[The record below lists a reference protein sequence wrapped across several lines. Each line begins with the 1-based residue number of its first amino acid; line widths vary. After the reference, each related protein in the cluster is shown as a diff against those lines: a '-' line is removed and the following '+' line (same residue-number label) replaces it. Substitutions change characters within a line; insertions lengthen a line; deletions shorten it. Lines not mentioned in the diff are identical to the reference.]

1 MLWPGVCLTLFQTL
15 NSLCTLSPRR
25 NLTTLSV
32 HLCLQH
38 ADRATMRLV
47 MAAQWNRAGHY
58 IFILWFLL
66 SSFFF
71 FLLFLVKSQR
81 SAIGCRPY
89 FRTWCGLSAN
99 LQRMSETCCRRL
111 ADNTGRQNDVKKSP
125 PGHHPTNLSGY
136 IFATKARIDN
146 RRKTLLSSNMS
157 SRCPHNMVNF
167 GPLAAEIDPVVCGT
181 PANFN
186 GFRGLTA
193 LLHGSQ
199 VVSVSQNLRR

>member
-136 IFATKARIDN
+136 IFATKAHIDN
-146 RRKTLLSSNMS
+146 RKK
-157 SRCPHNMVNF
+157 RC
-167 GPLAAEIDPVVCGT
+167 
-181 PANFN
+181 
-186 GFRGLTA
+186 
-193 LLHGSQ
+193 
-199 VVSVSQNLRR
+199 